1 MSKLQGRRRH
11 GQNWDLELG
20 ISLVFGAWC
29 LDLGVWDLV
38 FRPVG
43 PPDSYGGFQWP
54 SPGLR
59 VRVIVIVPLASRL
72 GSFFDP
78 FPLFPVTDMSIAE
91 KDVGTS
97 TVAVAWQ
104 LRIVVRDRL

>member
-1 MSKLQGRRRH
+1 M
-11 GQNWDLELG
+11 W
-20 ISLVFGAWC
+20 
-29 LDLGVWDLV
+29 
-38 FRPVG
+38 
-43 PPDSYGGFQWP
+43 
-54 SPGLR
+54 
-59 VRVIVIVPLASRL
+59 VIVIVPLASGL

-104 LRIVVRDRL
+104 LRIVVQDRLVGGSVSIRTE